1 MRGARVY
8 RLRNLLYIFNIH
20 PLLLMVNIREKLIEY
35 KRVLNVTRRPTK
47 DEYTSSAKVTSI
59 GIALI
64 GLIGF
69 SVFLAFILLGI

>member
-1 MRGARVY
+1 
-8 RLRNLLYIFNIH
+8 
-20 PLLLMVNIREKLIEY
+20 MVNIREKLIEY